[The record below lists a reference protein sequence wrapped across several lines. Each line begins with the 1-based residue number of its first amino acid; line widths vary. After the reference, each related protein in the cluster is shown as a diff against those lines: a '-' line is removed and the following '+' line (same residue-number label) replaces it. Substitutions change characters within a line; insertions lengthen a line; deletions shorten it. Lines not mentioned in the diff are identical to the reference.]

1 MTIQEQDD
9 LEAVL
14 SERKLSKK
22 VFDVAG
28 DLCGSVSQLPLAPG
42 KSEKDMDERL
52 FGSRSYLFVN
62 VSECMLY
69 SQLEVTTRSQAK
81 QQIIL
86 LQVRFFACYIIGNI
100 FRKWENVPNFG
111 YNQKVNYSF
120 RKL

>member
-1 MTIQEQDD
+1 M
-9 LEAVL
+9 
-14 SERKLSKK
+14 
-22 VFDVAG
+22 
-28 DLCGSVSQLPLAPG
+28 APG

-86 LQVRFFACYIIGNI
+86 LQVRFFAYMFQTLGITKKWIILPGNC
-100 FRKWENVPNFG
+100 KKA
-111 YNQKVNYSF
+111 QKTF
-120 RKL
+120 

>member
-1 MTIQEQDD
+1 M
-9 LEAVL
+9 
-14 SERKLSKK
+14 
-22 VFDVAG
+22 
-28 DLCGSVSQLPLAPG
+28 APG

-86 LQVRFFACYIIGNI
+86 LQVRFFAYYIIGNI

>member
-1 MTIQEQDD
+1 MAPMTIQEQDD

-86 LQVRFFACYIIGNI
+86 LQVRFFAYYLGPSINYVGRILHI
-100 FRKWENVPNFG
+100 FNPTPPP
-111 YNQKVNYSF
+111 
-120 RKL
+120 